1 MKLNELKPK
10 EGSVKERTRVGRGIG
25 SGKGKTSGKGQKGQ
39 KSRTGVAIKGFEGG
53 QMPLYRRLPKRGFNN
68 IFGKKYA
75 ELTLGRLQ
83 EAIDSKAI
91 DPKKTLDCET
101 LMAAKVARRKPDGV
115 RVIGGGELKAK
126 VTLKIAGVSGPAKE
140 QIEKAGGSVEVV
152 VPEDAAEKAAA
163 KKGKATAKAKKGA
176 PKKRAE
182 KKAKASK
189 KK

>member
-1 MKLNELKPK
+1 
-10 EGSVKERTRVGRGIG
+10 
-25 SGKGKTSGKGQKGQ
+25 
-39 KSRTGVAIKGFEGG
+39 
-53 QMPLYRRLPKRGFNN
+53 MPLYRRLPKRGFNN

-163 KKGKATAKAKKGA
+163 KKGKATQKRKKVRRRNALKKPKHLKSKAFLLIEFKSPLFVAGFFVSCVA
-176 PKKRAE
+176 AHPLE
-182 KKAKASK
+182 
-189 KK
+189 